1 MHIEEAET
9 LLADAE
15 LVVCLQA
22 PLSDAKELRD
32 ACLDAEI
39 PVVLDRGGCCGARG
53 AGRCG
58 GAPKLDL
65 LARAPD
71 APRIAHLLQERWRA
85 LALREGTADDDHPA
99 LAAAA
104 PPAAPAHPPAR
115 PGGRRAGRPRRPP
128 LPRLRHR
135 RAARRERLLRLRAA
149 ARLAKRQGIGCRLSS
164 GQAYPASPGC
174 CPPGFVHSTTSTPA

>member
-1 MHIEEAET
+1 MDIEEAET
-9 LLADAE
+9 LLGDAE

-22 PLSDAKELRD
+22 PISDAKELRD

-39 PVVLDRGGCCGARG
+39 PVVLDRGGCCGASG

-58 GAPKLDL
+58 CAPKLDL

-99 LAAAA
+99 LAAAVA
-104 PPAAPAHPPAR
+104 PDDTGEPPCPACGTAAPLVDNACSDC
-115 PGGRRAGRPRRPP
+115 GLQLG
-128 LPRLRHR
+128 
-135 RAARRERLLRLRAA
+135 
-149 ARLAKRQGIGCRLSS
+149 
-164 GQAYPASPGC
+164 
-174 CPPGFVHSTTSTPA
+174 